1 MPSEPPMNPP
11 DAPRHPQGST
21 PPPTVPP
28 PTTPPWAS
36 TPPPPVPPPTT
47 PPPHAPRIPR
57 PTGATAPTA
66 PTGPTGSPQGDEVAE
81 GIGRFGTPRRL
92 HPASVLLGIPLAQLI
107 QALLVPAF
115 ATFAAG
121 GAITVGFLFIIA
133 VIGLIARILSWQ
145 RKVFSFDGEVLR
157 VDSGVLS
164 RSHRSL
170 DVARIQQVEVHRG
183 PVQRLFGL
191 AALRIETA
199 GSASEPEVD
208 LRVLPEA
215 DALALRAA
223 VRVSKARKTGAPPGA
238 DPVGEPEGRV
248 VLRVPTKHVL
258 LASVTGARLLVL
270 PAVIGGVF
278 QFVFQQVGNVMDQ
291 AIEFLIDAGIT
302 TPRDELLT
310 GPDWTLVAGFAGLV
324 AILTILAA
332 MVVGAIRDGNF
343 RIERIDDDLHV
354 KRGLVSTRESVVP
367 LRRLQLVEI
376 QRNWLRR
383 LLGFTTVRMRSAGG
397 STGGEGRVTVPLL
410 RYEDVDRLLTEI
422 LPHVPGVPD
431 LRAHP
436 PQALRRALF
445 RWLRPA
451 VLTIG
456 AVWLLPE
463 LVGFLDQP
471 VVGLLRYA
479 VLALIPV
486 NIVLAVVEYRHLA
499 HGLTDRIV
507 VSRRGALSITTTLS
521 PVVKVQAVTSRQNW
535 FQRRLGLTT
544 LTAHV
549 AGPGAVIEVMDAGA
563 ADAAELHRHLS
574 AHAASPTH
582 VVPPSDAPDTPDPAA
597 TDPSDDDASSASPLP
612 SDAWTGA

>member
-36 TPPPPVPPPTT
+36 TPPPPVPPPST
-47 PPPHAPRIPR
+47 PPPHATRTPRL
-57 PTGATAPTA
+57 TG
-66 PTGPTGSPQGDEVAE
+66 PTGPTAPSPGDEVAE

-170 DVARIQQVEVHRG
+170 DVARIQQVEVQRG

-223 VRVSKARKTGAPPGA
+223 VRVSKARKMGAPPGT
-238 DPVGEPEGRV
+238 DPVGDEPEGRE
-248 VLRVPTKHVL
+248 VLRVPTTHVL

-278 QFVFQQVGNVMDQ
+278 QFVFQQVGNMIDQ
-291 AIEFLIDAGIT
+291 AVEFLIDAGIT

-310 GPDWTLVAGFAGLV
+310 GPDWTLVVGFAGLV
-324 AILTILAA
+324 AVLTILAA
-332 MVVGAIRDGNF
+332 MSVGVIRDGNF

-397 STGGEGRVTVPLL
+397 STGGDGRVTVPLL
-410 RYEDVDRLLTEI
+410 RHEDVDRLLREI

-431 LRAHP
+431 LRSHP

-445 RWLRPA
+445 RWMRPA
-451 VLTIG
+451 VLIIA

-471 VVGLLRYA
+471 VVGQLRYA
-479 VLALIPV
+479 VFALIPV
-486 NIVLAVVEYRHLA
+486 NIVLAIVEYRHLA

-582 VVPPSDAPDTPDPAA
+582 VVPPSAAPDTPDPAG
-597 TDPSDDDASSASPLP
+597 TDPSDDDASDASPLP
-612 SDAWTGA
+612 SDARAGA

>member
-1 MPSEPPMNPP
+1 MRPTEPPSG
-11 DAPRHPQGST
+11 APNRP
-21 PPPTVPP
+21 V
-28 PTTPPWAS
+28 AS
-36 TPPPPVPPPTT
+36 TPPPPVPPPTKPPWASTPT
-47 PPPHAPRIPR
+47 PPVPPPTEPPPGGARAPHVPP
-57 PTGATAPTA
+57 GDPTA
-66 PTGPTGSPQGDEVAE
+66 PGGDPTAPQGDPTAPQGDEVAE

-92 HPASVLLGIPLAQLI
+92 HPASIVLGIPVAQLV

-121 GAITVGFLFIIA
+121 GAITVGFLLLF
-133 VIGLIARILSWQ
+133 GLVGLTARILSWQ

-170 DVARIQQVEVHRG
+170 DVARIQQVELQRG
-183 PVQRLFGL
+183 PLQRLFGL
-191 AALRIETA
+191 TALRIETA

-223 VRVSKARKTGAPPGA
+223 VRVSKARKTGTATDA
-238 DPVGEPEGRV
+238 DLAGEEPEARM
-248 VLRVPTKHVL
+248 VLKVPMTHVL

-270 PAVIGGVF
+270 PAVIGGAF
-278 QFVFQQVGNVMDQ
+278 QFIAQQVGNVIDQ
-291 AIEFLIDAGIT
+291 AAELLIEAGLT

-310 GPDWTLVAGFAGLV
+310 GPDWTLVAAFAGLV
-324 AILTILAA
+324 AVLTVLAA
-332 MVVGAIRDGNF
+332 MAVGVFRDGNF

-354 KRGLVSTRESVVP
+354 KRGLISTRESVVP
-367 LRRLQLVEI
+367 LRRVQLVEV

-383 LLGFTTVRMRSAGG
+383 LFGYTTVRMRSAGG
-397 STGGEGRVTVPLL
+397 STGGDGRVTVPLL
-410 RYEDVDRLLTEI
+410 RLEDVDQLLTEV
-422 LPHVPGVPD
+422 LPHVPGVPE
-431 LRAHP
+431 LRSHP

-451 VLTIG
+451 VTTITL
-456 AVWLLPE
+456 VWLLPE
-463 LVGFLDQP
+463 VIGFLDVP
-471 VVGLLRYA
+471 AVEVLRYA
-479 VLALIPV
+479 VFALIPL
-486 NIVLAVVEYRHLA
+486 NILLAHVEYRHLA

-507 VSRRGALSITTTLS
+507 VSRRGALSITTSLA
-521 PVVKVQAVTSRQNW
+521 PVVKVQAVTSRQNL

-549 AGPGAVIEVMDAGA
+549 AGPGAVVEVMDAA
-563 ADAAELHRHLS
+563 AEDAAELHGQLS

-582 VVPPSDAPDTPDPAA
+582 IAPIDDAPAPDPHPDRERAPTGAA
-597 TDPSDDDASSASPLP
+597 SAS
-612 SDAWTGA
+612 